1 MAGEGTFSESWYRI
15 KDRRVGLRPHVR
27 IQRQYYRGEQWHV
40 LEDPFGNQY
49 FRLRPAVYT
58 FIARLDPSR
67 TVESV
72 WQECLQRYPEDAP
85 GQEEIIRLLAQ
96 LFHANLIQSDSAADT
111 VKLFERYRE
120 RRRKEV
126 GKRIL
131 TIMFARFHVL
141 DPDRFLRRMLPL
153 VRPLMG
159 PLGIL
164 LWLVVGFLGVKAVL
178 DNAGEFASNVQGI
191 LAPGNLALLYLAL
204 VILKTLHE
212 YGHAFV
218 CRHFGGEVHDMGIML
233 LVFTPLPYVNATAAW
248 AFRERW
254 KRVLVGASGMIVE
267 LFVAAVAAIVWASTG
282 AGTLNA
288 LAYNMVLVASVSTV
302 VFNANPL
309 LRFDGY
315 YILSDLIDVPN
326 LHKRAGQAWR
336 YWVERYWFGMREQVA
351 VEAPSNSRKGLF
363 GLALFGVMA
372 FFYRIF
378 VFGGILLFVGNRF
391 LLLGILMVVFCLVA
405 WGVAPVVKLARHLA
419 GSPSLYRVRTRATI
433 VVLSLVAAVILL
445 LGAVPFRVVVFAPGV
460 LKAQAF
466 SAVSAETAGMLDAI
480 LVPPGSWVEAGTP
493 LLRLENSELV
503 FQINSAHAQLS
514 EMESRLRN
522 ARESAPEIINPL
534 LAALHESRIRLQEL
548 QRRQD
553 ALTVVAVQDGIWSAP
568 ELESMRGFW
577 FERGATI
584 GSLTDMREAVFHAVI
599 PQSQSSQI
607 FSQQLMDCAIR
618 LRGQGGIDLAV
629 QRLDVVPGERLT
641 LPDAALG
648 WQGGGEVAVDMT
660 DASGLRAIEPF
671 YELRARVDP
680 VVSADAVLLHGR
692 TGRMFFEFEPEP
704 LLNQWLR
711 RLRQLVQ
718 KRYRI

>member
-40 LEDPFGNQY
+40 LQDPFGHQY
-49 FRLRPAVYT
+49 FRLRPAVYA
-58 FIARLDPSR
+58 FVARLDPNR

-72 WQECLQRYPEDAP
+72 WQECLQRYPRDAP
-85 GQEEIIRLLAQ
+85 GQEEVIRLLAQ
-96 LFHANLIQSDSAADT
+96 LFHANLIQSDSSADAA
-111 VKLFERYRE
+111 KLFERYRE

-153 VRPLMG
+153 VRPLIG
-159 PLGIL
+159 PLGVV
-164 LWLVVGFLGVKAVL
+164 LWVVVAVLGLKAIL

-212 YGHAFV
+212 FGHAFV

-254 KRVLVGASGMIVE
+254 KRVLVGSSGMIVE
-267 LFVAAVAAIVWASTG
+267 LFVAALAAMVWATTG

-288 LAYNMVLVASVSTV
+288 LTYNMVLVASVSTV

-336 YWVERYWFGMREQVA
+336 YWVERYWFGMRAQVA
-351 VEAPSNSRKGLF
+351 VEAPSSSRQGLM
-363 GLALFGVMA
+363 GLAIFGAMA
-372 FFYRIF
+372 FVYRIF

-391 LLLGILMVVFCLVA
+391 LLLGLLMVAFCLVA
-405 WGVAPVVKLARHLA
+405 WGVAPVVKLARYLA
-419 GSPSLYRVRTRATI
+419 GSPSLYRVRARATL
-433 VVLSLVAAVILL
+433 VVLSLVTVIVLL
-445 LGAVPFRVVVFAPGV
+445 LGAIPFRVAVIAPGI
-460 LKAQAF
+460 LKAQSF
-466 SAVSAETAGMLDAI
+466 SSVTAETAGMLDAI
-480 LVPPGSWVEAGTP
+480 LVPPGTWVEAGTP
-493 LLRLENSELV
+493 LVRLQNSELA
-503 FQINSAHAQLS
+503 FQIRAAEAQLR
-514 EMESRLRN
+514 EMDSRLRS
-522 ARESAPEIINPL
+522 AREHTPEQIQPL
-534 LAALHESRIRLQEL
+534 VAAMNETRARLLEL
-548 QRRQD
+548 QRRQS
-553 ALTVVAVQDGIWSAP
+553 ALTVIAVQAGIWSSP

-577 FERGATI
+577 FERGATM
-584 GSLTDMREAVFHAVI
+584 GHLTDMREAVFHAII
-599 PQSQSSQI
+599 PQSEASRI
-607 FSQQLMDCAIR
+607 FAENLVDCAIR
-618 LRGQGGIDLAV
+618 LRGQSYVTLPVRHI
-629 QRLDVVPGERLT
+629 DVVPGERHT
-641 LPDAALG
+641 LPGAALG

-660 DASGLRAIEPF
+660 DASGLRAMEPF
-671 YELRARVDP
+671 YELRARMDSEVF
-680 VVSADAVLLHGR
+680 ANAVLLHGR

-711 RLRQLVQ
+711 KLRQLVQ

>member
-1 MAGEGTFSESWYRI
+1 MAGESTFSESWYRI

-67 TVESV
+67 TVEAI
-72 WQECLQRYPEDAP
+72 WQECLQRYPDEAP
-85 GQEEIIRLLAQ
+85 GQEEVIRLLAQ

-141 DPDRFLRRMLPL
+141 DPDRFLCKMLPL
-153 VRPLMG
+153 VRPLIS
-159 PLGIL
+159 PAGIL
-164 LWLVVGFLGVKAVL
+164 LWLVVGLLGVKAVL
-178 DNAGEFASNVQGI
+178 DNAGEFASNVQGV

-254 KRVLVGASGMIVE
+254 KRVLVGASGMVVE
-267 LFVAAVAAIVWASTG
+267 LFVAAIAAMVWASTG
-282 AGTLNA
+282 TGTINA
-288 LAYNMVLVASVSTV
+288 LAYNMVLVASVSTL

-351 VEAPSNSRKGLF
+351 VEAPSKTRKGLIGLGVF
-363 GLALFGVMA
+363 GAMA
-372 FFYRIF
+372 FVYRLF
-378 VFGGILLFVGNRF
+378 VFSGILLFVGNRF
-391 LLLGILMVVFCLVA
+391 LLLGLLMIVFCLVA

-419 GSPSLYRVRTRATI
+419 GSPTLYRVRARATT
-433 VVLSLVAAVILL
+433 VVLSLIFSAILL
-445 LGAVPFRVVVFAPGV
+445 IGAIPFRVTVFAPGI

-466 SAVSAETAGMLDAI
+466 SSVSAETAGMLEKI
-480 LVPPGSWVEAGTP
+480 LVPPGTWVEAGTP
-493 LLRLENSELV
+493 LLKLDNPELV
-503 FQINSAHAQLS
+503 FQIHAARAQVT

-522 ARESAPEIINPL
+522 ARESAPEQINPL
-534 LAALHESRIRLQEL
+534 FAALQESRARLREL
-548 QRRQD
+548 QRREQ
-553 ALTVVAVQDGIWSAP
+553 ALTVLAVQDGIWSAP
-568 ELESMRGFW
+568 ELESLRGFW

-584 GSLTDMREAVFHAVI
+584 GNLTDMRQAIFHAVI
-599 PQSQSSQI
+599 PQSESSRI
-607 FSQQLMDCAIR
+607 FGEALINCAIR
-618 LRGQGGIDLAV
+618 LRGQSHFTLPVKQI
-629 QRLDVVPGERLT
+629 DVVPGERLT
-641 LPDAALG
+641 LPGAALG

-660 DASGLRAIEPF
+660 DTSGLRSIEPF
-671 YELRARVDP
+671 YELRARLDP
-680 VVSADAVLLHGR
+680 AAFAEVALLHGR